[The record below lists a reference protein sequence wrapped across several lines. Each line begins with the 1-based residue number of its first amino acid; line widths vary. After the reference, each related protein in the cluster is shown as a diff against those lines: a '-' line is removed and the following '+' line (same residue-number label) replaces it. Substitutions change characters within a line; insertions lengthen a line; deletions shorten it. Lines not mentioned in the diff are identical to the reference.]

1 MIEVNVSREGVEE
14 DEPPSWDWIEK
25 VVRQTLVSAQ
35 FEGDCEVSVLLTDDR
50 KMRELNRE
58 YRDADKATDVLSF
71 AFEEDKT
78 VRLPP
83 GVPRVLGDV
92 IVSLPTV
99 ERQAQEHHGT
109 YPHECAW
116 ALCHGTLHLLGYD
129 HQTDEEESTM
139 RALESQ
145 ILGALGEDFLRW

>member
-25 VVRQTLVSAQ
+25 VVKQTLIAAQ
-35 FEGDCEVSVLLTDDR
+35 FEADCEVSILLTDDR
-50 KMRELNRE
+50 KMRELNRD

-99 ERQAQEHHGT
+99 EKQAQEHQVS
-109 YPHECAW
+109 YPQECAW
-116 ALCHGTLHLLGYD
+116 ALCHGTLHLLGFD
-129 HQTDEEESTM
+129 HQTDEEESSM
-139 RALESQ
+139 RALEADVLSE
-145 ILGALGEDFLRW
+145 LGEDFLRW